1 MARRAGQDEQLH
13 TDSQPSK
20 ASTAPTRTQRTAADR
35 KEGYDLDDRSSSSSA
50 SQHFIPLPRA
60 STSSQPAWQSPSCTP
75 GAMAATRVTTEHL
88 LPSHHTSSAEAEN
101 NTDAQMRDIANGK
114 RSLDTPAYINLSEVE
129 PDIEGDAAMPP
140 PPSSSS
146 GAATDGGGGKRLCSK
161 APSSCAEG
169 AAITVATVSTPC
181 PSSTQQPPPPR
192 SREAAL
198 EQEIQRLRAD
208 LDSMRTEMA
217 LLRGQ
222 LVQQMRPGQSS
233 ATAPPTSTLPA
244 PALTIPMD
252 TSPPSASAATTA
264 AVRHSP
270 QAPASPLHAAATG
283 AAGQRP
289 RKNALLSLRGRTVEP
304 TADQLELA
312 GLPTTST
319 TDLVLTVRFAP
330 PSAGKMRRRVH
341 FPSHETASL
350 EERIAIGSQLQD
362 ANGLQIAPPRIPS
375 FVMLPNGALHPDRD
389 QLMAKL
395 SLSSPEHRYLHAWR
409 QAEQMGD
416 EFDLLQHTFADR
428 ECVEGWAKLF
438 SPSTQAFHPRPDGD
452 GLQVVLYLGFTD
464 SLITEAVRR
473 TLDAHAVRIQEEK
486 AGRAGAQSPTPS
498 TASTAS
504 SSSSSS
510 SEPHRAGKPS
520 RSASLSPC
528 ALASTVSVSAGSL
541 RYVCMTVSN
550 WPREH
555 PTELCGGDEQLL
567 AFMHQHATHL
577 RVLLHQEHGSTSS
590 STMVIGQKQHLAELV
605 ALQGQCSPEHGI
617 SKPLHLN
624 AAVHMMGAQTCTFCW
639 CPGHGAAR
647 CPRRHTAA
655 APGLS
660 IPKQAACR
668 HCYSFEHHAAACRQS
683 ASVICKLCEETG
695 HSTSACAF
703 FKPSKRPLRDFLNP
717 AAALAAAKRKAQS
730 AAAVQQPAQI
740 LSADQVAAAQP
751 WKQASTVSSSAN
763 TVPSAT
769 AAVMAQVIHSTYITH
784 MQLDAALAPILAMLT
799 QLTQPTMML
808 PPSQPTA
815 MMGQLPL

>member
-1 MARRAGQDEQLH
+1 VQM
-13 TDSQPSK
+13 
-20 ASTAPTRTQRTAADR
+20 RTTAA
-35 KEGYDLDDRSSSSSA
+35 
-50 SQHFIPLPRA
+50 
-60 STSSQPAWQSPSCTP
+60 W
-75 GAMAATRVTTEHL
+75 
-88 LPSHHTSSAEAEN
+88 
-101 NTDAQMRDIANGK
+101 K
-114 RSLDTPAYINLSEVE
+114 RSLDNRAYSSLADVE
-129 PDIEGDAAMPP
+129 QDSQGDAAMPP
-140 PPSSSS
+140 SPSSSTD
-146 GAATDGGGGKRLCSK
+146 ATTDGGGGKRLRSEK
-161 APSSCAEG
+161 APTVRADG
-169 AAITVATVSTPC
+169 AAATVATVSTPC
-181 PSSTQQPPPPR
+181 LTSAQQPPPLR
-192 SREAAL
+192 SREEAL
-198 EQEIQRLRAD
+198 EQVIQRLRAD
-208 LDSMRTEMA
+208 LDSMHTEMA

-233 ATAPPTSTLPA
+233 AAAPPTSALPA
-244 PALTIPMD
+244 PVLTVPMD
-252 TSPPSASAATTA
+252 TSPPSAPAVTTA
-264 AVRHSP
+264 AVRHSV
-270 QAPASPLHAAATG
+270 QAPASPPHAAATG
-283 AAGQRP
+283 AAAHRP
-289 RKNALLSLRGRTVEP
+289 RSKASLSLRGRTVEP
-304 TADQLELA
+304 TAEHLQLA
-312 GLPTTST
+312 ALPTTST
-319 TDLVLTVRFAP
+319 TDLVLTVQFAP
-330 PSAGKMRRRVH
+330 LSAGNMRRRVH
-341 FPSHETASL
+341 FPSHETASQ
-350 EERIAIGSQLQD
+350 EVRIAIGSQLQD
-362 ANGLQIAPPRIPS
+362 GNGLQIAPPRIPS
-375 FVMLPNGALHPDRD
+375 FVMLPNGALRPDRD
-389 QLMAKL
+389 QLMATL
-395 SLSSPEHRYLHAWR
+395 NPSSPQHRYLQAWR

-416 EFDLLQHTFADR
+416 EFDLMQHTFADR
-428 ECVEGWAKLF
+428 ECVEGWAKLL
-438 SPSTQAFHPRPDGD
+438 SPSTQAFHPRPDSN

-473 TLDAHAVRIQEEK
+473 TLNAHAARIQEEK
-486 AGRAGAQSPTPS
+486 EGRVGAQSPTPS
-498 TASTAS
+498 TASTTS

-510 SEPHRAGKPS
+510 SESHRAGNPC
-520 RSASLSPC
+520 RIASLSPC
-528 ALASTVSVSAGSL
+528 ALASTISVSAGSL

-567 AFMHQHATHL
+567 AFMHQRAPHL
-577 RVLLHQEHGSTSS
+577 RVFLHQEYGSTSS

-683 ASVICKLCEETG
+683 APVICKLCEETG

-730 AAAVQQPAQI
+730 AAAVQQPAPI
-740 LSADQVAAAQP
+740 LSADQVAAALP

-769 AAVMAQVIHSTYITH
+769 AAVMAQVIHSTYITQ
-784 MQLDAALAPILAMLT
+784 MQLEAALAPILAFLM
-799 QLTQPTMML
+799 QLKSPTMIL

-815 MMGQLPL
+815 IMGQLPL